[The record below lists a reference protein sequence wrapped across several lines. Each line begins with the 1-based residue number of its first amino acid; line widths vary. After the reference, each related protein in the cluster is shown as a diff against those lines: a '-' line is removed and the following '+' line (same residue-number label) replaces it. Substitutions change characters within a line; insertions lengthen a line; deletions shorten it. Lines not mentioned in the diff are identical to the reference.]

1 MLLILFISATNYSLS
16 LGFALTFVLGSVA
29 LVNVFF
35 ASEISPTCISIPPG
49 ASRVCWRRN
58 ALHHFSDQSAQISSL
73 RDLGRLQRKNAPEK
87 AVDIAPDSRTH
98 TPELSDAQPRLA
110 GDSTGAP
117 ANPVPTWL
125 ATRLST
131 WLPDARALVYPEPEE
146 HAPPLPTS
154 GAPSH
159 ELEGQ
164 GGNEDFPV
172 YAHINRAMHSN
183 IWHGNKSPASIL
195 RSADNW

>member
-1 MLLILFISATNYSLS
+1 
-16 LGFALTFVLGSVA
+16 
-29 LVNVFF
+29 
-35 ASEISPTCISIPPG
+35 
-49 ASRVCWRRN
+49 
-58 ALHHFSDQSAQISSL
+58 
-73 RDLGRLQRKNAPEK
+73 
-87 AVDIAPDSRTH
+87 VDIAPDSRTTIH
-98 TPELSDAQPRLA
+98 LNYPTRSRGWQAIPRVRLQ
-110 GDSTGAP
+110 
-117 ANPVPTWL
+117 TWFPL
-125 ATRLST
+125 GLLRAWST

-183 IWHGNKSPASIL
+183 IWRGNKSPASIL